1 MHIYKAIQRHPNTY
15 ILLHTHTRTHTLTN
29 LYIHF
34 DTHTVTHTH
43 ILSPSL
49 SPLTCA
55 LTYSL
60 SKCTE
65 NYTHVQHTHA
75 QRDLS
80 KPMNKFNKTM
90 YTFFLSKC
98 INSKKHCS
106 DPADCTKCTHTQS
119 FKDHTLPSLL
129 IQHQLITLMPI
140 SHCTPLL
147 HAAINP
153 AHCHSASVQVMVPC
167 SLSLC
172 RYFPLYF
179 HFLFPTA
186 AAAVGGVPGFL
197 AVRQA
202 CAVEHPAVAVQH
214 ALGLYLSVAV
224 VCCLPAEHQ
233 AAHFLVADWGWCCV
247 GLQWWYWLET
257 LQFLY
262 WAHGKSTA
270 GTDR

>member
-15 ILLHTHTRTHTLTN
+15 ILLHTHTLSHTLTN

-80 KPMNKFNKTM
+80 KPINKFNKTM

-106 DPADCTKCTHTQS
+106 RSSRLYKMHTHTVIQRS
-119 FKDHTLPSLL
+119 YLTLPLNPTPTDHPNANQPLYSPPTCCDKSS
-129 IQHQLITLMPI
+129 TLPLGFC
-140 SHCTPLL
+140 SGDGALFSAPLSVFPPLL
-147 HAAINP
+147 P
-153 AHCHSASVQVMVPC
+153 
-167 SLSLC
+167 LSLPDGC
-172 RYFPLYF
+172 CCSGGGSGFPCCEAGLCCGA
-179 HFLFPTA
+179 PCCCSPA
-186 AAAVGGVPGFL
+186 CSGAVFVCGS
-197 AVRQA
+197 
-202 CAVEHPAVAVQH
+202 
-214 ALGLYLSVAV
+214 GL
-224 VCCLPAEHQ
+224 LPS
-233 AAHFLVADWGWCCV
+233 C
-247 GLQWWYWLET
+247 
-257 LQFLY
+257 
-262 WAHGKSTA
+262 
-270 GTDR
+270 